1 MNSSEPLQIPLVSIS
16 SPRLTISN
24 GGIKL
29 LGREMLETSSDAPAV
44 DLGERG
50 GGQGYVQHSGPS
62 GATHSPVVLR
72 GQLSQASK
80 VLVGSVCGPTP
91 RPESRARGI

>member
-44 DLGERG
+44 DLGEQGRG
-50 GGQGYVQHSGPS
+50 GGWGGVGRKGTSSTVAHLGPPI
-62 GATHSPVVLR
+62 AP
-72 GQLSQASK
+72 
-80 VLVGSVCGPTP
+80 
-91 RPESRARGI
+91 